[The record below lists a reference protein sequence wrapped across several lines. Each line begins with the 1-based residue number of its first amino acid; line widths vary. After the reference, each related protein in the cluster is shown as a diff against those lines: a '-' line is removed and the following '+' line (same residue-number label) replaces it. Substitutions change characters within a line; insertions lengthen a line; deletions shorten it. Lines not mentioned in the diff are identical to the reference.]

1 MRFPFTTLQSG
12 EGLMQCHNCQYNGK
26 GSEICLSCGSA
37 NYLDN
42 DFKTI
47 TPVGDI
53 QNVQKSIDPVYF
65 HERKSEQLIKFSEEK
80 TSKNLEDCENV
91 LRELKKCHHSSFK
104 HIAFMVALFVS
115 VGIHTPLLVSV
126 LDGESFSDYAR
137 ENGVSKQSVQ
147 QLWNRLTRNNKL
159 LQDIKKRNTKHGV
172 KNKKK
177 KRSEEEE
184 EQKSDE
190 IS

>member
-1 MRFPFTTLQSG
+1 
-12 EGLMQCHNCQYNGK
+12 
-26 GSEICLSCGSA
+26 
-37 NYLDN
+37 
-42 DFKTI
+42 
-47 TPVGDI
+47 
-53 QNVQKSIDPVYF
+53 
-65 HERKSEQLIKFSEEK
+65 
-80 TSKNLEDCENV
+80 
-91 LRELKKCHHSSFK
+91 
-104 HIAFMVALFVS
+104 MVALFVS

-159 LQDIKKRNTKHGV
+159 LQDIKKRNVKHGV

-177 KRSEEEE
+177 KRSEDAE
-184 EQKSDE
+184 EQQANE